1 MAGVSLMR
9 WRVPKLSLD
18 LSLLL
23 LHDQPQIRPDPKLFL
38 RLCTRFQEC
47 ITGEIQL
54 LIIVSKEMEVKA
66 SIISTFLLNLYLIIL
81 HFKYDKL
88 LMHLA

>member
-1 MAGVSLMR
+1 MAGVSLMH
-9 WRVPKLSLD
+9 WRVPELSLD
-18 LSLLL
+18 LSLML
-23 LHDQPQIRPDPKLFL
+23 LHDQPQIRPDPKSSLK
-38 RLCTRFQEC
+38 LCTRFQEY

-54 LIIVSKEMEVKA
+54 LIIVSKKMEVKA